1 MTKTMKCNVWN
12 VVHGLYNLLCSI
24 SQQVDNDE
32 SMSLGKIDPTQHPE
46 YTSLMKELDQSKL
59 ERLQRIENWQ
69 KFERQSIHD
78 WFAAQKKQAWNDF
91 YVSINFSFA
100 SERGDLHFCVMNYPS
115 PPLFQ
120 MGGKPFLLQYDV
132 AHFCI

>member
-1 MTKTMKCNVWN
+1 
-12 VVHGLYNLLCSI
+12 
-24 SQQVDNDE
+24 
-32 SMSLGKIDPTQHPE
+32 MSLGKIDATQHPE

-100 SERGDLHFCVMNYPS
+100 SERGDLHFCVMNYP
-115 PPLFQ
+115 PPSF
-120 MGGKPFLLQYDV
+120 KWEKNPFSCSTTLHTFV
-132 AHFCI
+132 SRNGI